1 MKKQSG
7 QKVQINIPNGP
18 TVLSGFCNPIE
29 LKTSTSSPTKAK
41 TEAFNKFEKEFGL
54 TYLEN
59 KDSIQNS
66 FINSKKRQIE
76 KIRHK
81 DLLYKPK
88 GK

>member
-29 LKTSTSSPTKAK
+29 QSISIKSTLKGK
-41 TEAFNKFEKEFGL
+41 TEAFNQFEKEFGE

-66 FINSKKRQIE
+66 FIKSNLR
-76 KIRHK
+76 
-81 DLLYKPK
+81 
-88 GK
+88 